1 MRIRTRDRSS
11 QGRSYQDRSSQ
22 GRSPQ
27 GRSYQDRSSP
37 SRTSRPP
44 RAVVDDGRYRL
55 MDAPLWSEID
65 ADHVVLDLYG
75 GCLPLELTAAGLGPL
90 GQCDHLDVTPG
101 FSVCG
106 TPERMLNG
114 RSADGTV
121 LWSKEYGQILPSFH
135 LGETPMLFTANEGGS
150 RHWWTL
156 DLATGQPV
164 ETNYA
169 PASTPRI
176 SGSFDLP
183 IFQDGSILS
192 AFSADLSQELW
203 RFELDEESFGRAW
216 HVGDRVVFTNYSEG
230 TKVLDSTTG
239 ELIATY
245 RPGNVAA
252 VSSDGVLMLSD
263 SSLFLADL
271 P

>member
-1 MRIRTRDRSS
+1 
-11 QGRSYQDRSSQ
+11 
-22 GRSPQ
+22 
-27 GRSYQDRSSP
+27 
-37 SRTSRPP
+37 
-44 RAVVDDGRYRL
+44 
-55 MDAPLWSEID
+55 
-65 ADHVVLDLYG
+65 
-75 GCLPLELTAAGLGPL
+75 
-90 GQCDHLDVTPG
+90 
-101 FSVCG
+101 
-106 TPERMLNG
+106 
-114 RSADGTV
+114 
-121 LWSKEYGQILPSFH
+121 
-135 LGETPMLFTANEGGS
+135 MLFTANEGGS

-192 AFSADLSQELW
+192 AFSADLSLELW

-239 ELIATY
+239 GTD
-245 RPGNVAA
+245 RHV
-252 VSSDGVLMLSD
+252 
-263 SSLFLADL
+263 
-271 P
+271 